1 LNIDFGIKNERQ
13 DCKIGKMCGGCPSKG
28 EGEWRR

>member
-1 LNIDFGIKNERQ
+1 LNTDFGIKNERQ
-13 DCKIGKMCGGCPSKG
+13 DCKIDTLGGGAYGKG